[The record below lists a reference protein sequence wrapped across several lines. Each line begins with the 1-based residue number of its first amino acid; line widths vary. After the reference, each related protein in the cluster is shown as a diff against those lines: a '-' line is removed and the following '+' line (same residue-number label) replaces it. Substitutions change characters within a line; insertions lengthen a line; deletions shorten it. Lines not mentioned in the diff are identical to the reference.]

1 MTQLQQRN
9 GDTMTQPRLGP
20 AGWGRWAWRQLTS
33 MRAALLLLLCLA
45 VAAVPGS
52 IWPQRNIDAAKVADY
67 LQRHP
72 AAGPWMDRIGLFDV
86 YASPWFAAIYLLLL
100 ISLIGCIGPRT
111 KHYLRAYRAAPP
123 RAPRHLDRLDA
134 HGQVQ
139 VSGTSQD
146 VLQRTR
152 SILRS
157 RRYRTHAHDQHTI
170 SAESGQLGEAG
181 NLLFHASLALIVIAV
196 AAGHLFGWRG
206 DAIVPEG
213 QSLTNTL
220 SSYGTFSPGPWV
232 DTERL
237 TPFTVR
243 VDSMRATFEEHASG
257 AQFGAPRI
265 FTAKVTLADRPGDPT
280 RQTTLA
286 VNKPLSLPGAKA
298 FLLGNGYAPVVTVRD
313 STGRVVYRDA
323 TPFLPQDNNYRSTGA
338 IKVSGLPKGR
348 QLGFTGL
355 FLPTAVLDPATGP
368 ISMFPALKSPALVL
382 TAFEGELYPGGRPQN
397 VYTLST
403 DAMTQLRQPNGDP
416 VRIWLTPGST
426 VQLPGGRGS
435 ISLDS
440 VSRFAGLSV
449 RHDPAK
455 PFALVGAMGVMLGL
469 TFSFATRRRRV
480 FVRVTPVPG
489 DAWRR
494 PKTIVAFGAIA
505 KGGDPRLHAAVEGLI
520 SELTSS
526 EGERS

>member
-1 MTQLQQRN
+1 MTELKQRQV
-9 GDTMTQPRLGP
+9 GTITQPRLGP
-20 AGWGRWAWRQLTS
+20 TGWARWAWRQLTS

-52 IWPQRNIDAAKVADY
+52 IWPQRNIDAARVADY

-72 AAGPWMDRIGLFDV
+72 LAGPWMDRIGLFDV
-86 YASPWFAAIYLLLL
+86 YASPWFAAIYILLLV
-100 ISLIGCIGPRT
+100 SLIGCIGPRT
-111 KHYLRAYRAAPP
+111 MHYARAYRAAPP
-123 RAPRHLDRLDA
+123 RPPRHLDRLEA
-134 HGQVQ
+134 HRRVQ
-139 VSGTSQD
+139 VPGTPQE
-146 VLQRTR
+146 VVHRTR
-152 SILRS
+152 TILG
-157 RRYRTHAHDQHTI
+157 RRHYRTHAYDEHSI
-170 SAESGQLGEAG
+170 SAESGHLGEAG

-213 QSLTNTL
+213 QALTNTL

-237 TPFTVR
+237 APFTVR
-243 VDSMRATFEEHASG
+243 VDSMRATFEEQASG
-257 AQFGAPRI
+257 AQFGAPRV
-265 FTAKVTLADRPGDPT
+265 FTATVTASDGPGDPT
-280 RQTTLA
+280 RRTKLE

-313 STGRVVYRDA
+313 GAGKVVYRDA

-338 IKVSGLPKGR
+338 IKVSGLPKDR

-355 FLPTAVLDPATGP
+355 FLPTATIEARIGP
-368 ISMFPALKSPALVL
+368 TSLFPALKNPALVL
-382 TAFEGELYPGGRPQN
+382 TAYEGELYPGGRPQN
-397 VYTLST
+397 VYTLAT
-403 DAMTQLRQPNGDP
+403 DAMTQLRQPSGDP

-435 ISLDS
+435 ITLES

-455 PFALVGAMGVMLGL
+455 PFALIGAIGAMLGL
-469 TFSFATRRRRV
+469 TFSFTTRRRRV
-480 FVRVTPVPG
+480 FVRVMPVVGGAETTPM
-489 DAWRR
+489 
-494 PKTIVAFGAIA
+494 TIVDFGALA
-505 KGGDPRLHAAVEGLI
+505 KGGDPRLRAAVDRLI
-520 SELTSS
+520 SDLFGTER
-526 EGERS
+526 ERS